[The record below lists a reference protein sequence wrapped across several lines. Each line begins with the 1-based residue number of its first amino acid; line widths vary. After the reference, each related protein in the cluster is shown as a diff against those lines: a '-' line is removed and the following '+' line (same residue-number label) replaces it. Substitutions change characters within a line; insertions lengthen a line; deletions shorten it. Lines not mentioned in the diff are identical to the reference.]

1 MKTGNL
7 ELRKAILSPV
17 ITKDMYIAMIPGVE
31 FGSNIFIAIKKIKVV
46 ITQLEILAKKLL
58 RIRLNFLQFKD
69 F

>member
-7 ELRKAILSPV
+7 ELRKAILSPI
-17 ITKDMYIAMIPGVE
+17 ITKDMDIAMIPGVE